1 MSTDFIG
8 SIANMVGGPAIDAL
22 AAKVGLPADMVNK
35 FKPVIIGLVVAGIAR
50 LLKQPGGATQMQ
62 NLIDSSSQSVGAQS
76 PADFINNVN
85 PAAAM
90 SLLNTL
96 TGGNSADN
104 VIKNLAGKTGLDAG
118 QVTGLLGS
126 VAPLVLADL
135 GQTQKAN
142 GLSTDQL
149 AAKINEGVANMPEL
163 GMIDYALDNQPG
175 MTDDIKRG
183 FNALFGKKD

>member
-22 AAKVGLPADMVNK
+22 ANKVGLPAEMVSK

-62 NLIDSSSQSVGAQS
+62 NLIDTSSQSVGAQS

-85 PAAAM
+85 PDASM
-90 SLLNTL
+90 NLLSSLA
-96 TGGNSADN
+96 GGNSLDN
-104 VIKNLAGKTGLDAG
+104 VLGNLAGKTGIDAG
-118 QVTGLLGS
+118 QLTGLLGS
-126 VAPLVLADL
+126 VAPLVLAGL
-135 GQTQKAN
+135 GQAQKSG

-149 AAKINEGVANMPEL
+149 AAKVTDGVANMPEL

-175 MTDDIKRG
+175 ITDDIKRG